1 MATNRRDLLKAGSAL
16 FAGVSLAGCGG
27 KLESAAPGAS
37 GDQSAGGDAPKAAEL
52 AVAAEWNV
60 YRALAADALALGLAG
75 EFDAAAGVAADAFEK
90 FEGATGEWGAHEV
103 LETTSEKRYSEFEEA
118 LGQLRERATGENV
131 EEMRVEAD
139 LVSKHLSA
147 AQTKLVGEE
156 NARALDLQFLGTRLA
171 TASALYAAGKG
182 DAAATIAGDTYEQF
196 EQAAVHEDLETA
208 DAESYE
214 GFESAVEAVEKA
226 ATAGT
231 GGTVRNEANA
241 AFDAAATGSYAVAA
255 SESAA
260 GAGHLAAIQAR
271 GYDASMLA
279 SLGGPSTEFAHAAA
293 LNVYR
298 ARAYDVAWLTARG
311 QSEYAKTAAEDI
323 FAHFEGAEAHEALEE
338 ADHEAYEGFET
349 GLEDLASAAGEGDA
363 EAAASAAD
371 AVEKHL
377 RAGISALATGTEAA
391 VLQAAFFRARFGD
404 ARELYA
410 LGDGKA
416 AASVAQGL
424 FQRFERDE
432 LGFHERLESAS
443 EDLYQSFEHEHLQ
456 EGLIPAFE
464 NGNDD
469 GVETHFAGVDDAL
482 LQFATKVAS
491 EARVGAAESGLL
503 SARGFDAAALAALGE
518 SKRARSVVQSAF
530 QHFEEGA
537 GGFHEALEH
546 ADHTLYESFEGAL
559 ESVGSAAKDG
569 DAYSSATTFNEKALT
584 ALYTVVSN
592 AGGDFGEAA
601 ASVAQDAFAAFE
613 EAEVHELLEKAD
625 RDAYESFE
633 GKLEGLIEALKQGSG
648 VSGALSAFARASLR
662 AEFAVAGAPGK
673 APVGKSES
681 SEGGSETQLSG
692 GPNVVKGTPDDA
704 DHVVKLKA
712 VSFDPAELTVS
723 KGDKVAFVH
732 AAGEPHSVTAY
743 GDKIP
748 DGADYWASGD
758 FDSQENAETGWE
770 NGKGAVQ
777 SGQSFVHT
785 FETTGTHEFYCV
797 PHEAAGMTGK
807 IVVE

>member
-37 GDQSAGGDAPKAAEL
+37 GDGSGGDAPKPAEL

-75 EFDAAAGVAADAFEK
+75 EFDAAAGVAADAFQK

-103 LETTSEKRYSEFEEA
+103 LETTSEKRYAEFEEA
-118 LGQLRERATGENV
+118 LGQLRERAKGENV

-156 NARALDLQFLGTRLA
+156 NARALDLQFLGTRLV
-171 TASALYAAGKG
+171 TASSLYAAGKG
-182 DAAATIAGDTYEQF
+182 DAAATIAGDTYERF
-196 EQAAVHEDLETA
+196 EQAAVHEDLEAA

-226 ATAGT
+226 AKAGT

-260 GAGHLAAIQAR
+260 GAGHLAAMQAR

-279 SLGGPSTEFAHAAA
+279 SLGGPSTAFAHAAA

-311 QSEYAKTAAEDI
+311 KSEYAKTAAEDI
-323 FAHFEGAEAHEALEE
+323 FAHFEGAKAHEALEE

-349 GLEDLASAAGEGDA
+349 GLEDLASAAGKGDA

-377 RAGISALATGTEAA
+377 RAGISALATETEAA

-410 LGDGKA
+410 LGEGKA

-432 LGFHERLESAS
+432 IGFHERLESAS
-443 EDLYQSFEHEHLQ
+443 EKLYQSFEHEHLQ
-456 EGLIPAFE
+456 DGLIPAFK
-464 NGNDD
+464 NGND
-469 GVETHFAGVDDAL
+469 GAVETHFGGVNDSL
-482 LQFATKVAS
+482 LQFATKVGS
-491 EARVGAAESGLL
+491 EARVSAAESGLL
-503 SARGFDAAALAALGE
+503 SARASTPPRSRRSASRSALGRWC
-518 SKRARSVVQSAF
+518 SRRSSTSRRAR
-530 QHFEEGA
+530 A
-537 GGFHEALEH
+537 GSTKRSNTPTTPSTSRSRARWSRSEARRK
-546 ADHTLYESFEGAL
+546 T
-559 ESVGSAAKDG
+559 
-569 DAYSSATTFNEKALT
+569 ATPTRRPRR
-584 ALYTVVSN
+584 S
-592 AGGDFGEAA
+592 
-601 ASVAQDAFAAFE
+601 
-613 EAEVHELLEKAD
+613 
-625 RDAYESFE
+625 
-633 GKLEGLIEALKQGSG
+633 
-648 VSGALSAFARASLR
+648 
-662 AEFAVAGAPGK
+662 
-673 APVGKSES
+673 
-681 SEGGSETQLSG
+681 
-692 GPNVVKGTPDDA
+692 
-704 DHVVKLKA
+704 
-712 VSFDPAELTVS
+712 
-723 KGDKVAFVH
+723 
-732 AAGEPHSVTAY
+732 
-743 GDKIP
+743 
-748 DGADYWASGD
+748 
-758 FDSQENAETGWE
+758 TGRR
-770 NGKGAVQ
+770 
-777 SGQSFVHT
+777 
-785 FETTGTHEFYCV
+785 
-797 PHEAAGMTGK
+797 
-807 IVVE
+807 